1 MRHGLLDEARR
12 LSVPERV
19 ELAAALWD
27 TVAEDASAEVLPVSQ
42 AHQNELDRRLS
53 DLAEDPEAASSWSD
67 VRSRLERQG

>member
-1 MRHGLLDEARR
+1 MRRGLLEEARR

-42 AHQNELDRRLS
+42 AHQNELDRRLG
-53 DLAEDPEAASSWSD
+53 DLAENPEAASSWSD
-67 VRSRLERQG
+67 VRSRLERRG